1 MKKIIITV
9 PREEAEKTAH
19 VFSDTLY
26 FIERMDSL
34 ARMTIYV
41 PDRML
46 EEMISRAHETLDET
60 AEMRARPLWTG
71 IFDDIRRTMGEDDKK
86 RVIEVLSPEF
96 VISPFLEKQR
106 EEYTAKEVPQQ
117 KPLIEK
123 IVSTAEAHTKFDLD
137 KVVPAAIA
145 GLVALIGLFI
155 NNAGIIIGAMLL
167 SPLLGPIYA
176 LVIYTAIGDMKTVWK
191 CLQIVGALLLMVVG
205 ISLIM
210 TFILSF
216 FLPLPITPE
225 IGSRLN
231 ANAIYILM
239 AVMLGFATIIA
250 LLKGIPEGVAGVA
263 IAAALLPPAV
273 VTGIVIILL
282 PAKALSAL
290 TLTLQNVVGLVSGMI
305 PAAIILRIG
314 PRDLFE
320 YYRAKQLVR
329 RVVWMLGVLILL
341 LLIISLLL

>member
-9 PREEAEKTAH
+9 PKEEAEKIEH

-26 FIERMDSL
+26 FIEPMDPL
-34 ARMTIYV
+34 AKITIFA
-41 PDRML
+41 PDLML
-46 EEMISRAHETLDET
+46 EEMISRAHETMDEGAKKT
-60 AEMRARPLWTG
+60 RPLWIG
-71 IFDDIRRTMGEDDKK
+71 IIDDIKRSMGEDDKK
-86 RVIEVLSPEF
+86 RVIEVISPDF

-106 EEYTAKEVPQQ
+106 EKFTEKELPQQ

-137 KVVPAAIA
+137 RVVLAAIA

-155 NNAGIIIGAMLL
+155 NNVGIIIGAMLL

-176 LVIYTAIGDMKTVWK
+176 LVIYTAIGDIKTVWK
-191 CLQIVGALLLMVVG
+191 CLQIVGLLLLMIIG
-205 ISLIM
+205 ISLIA
-210 TFILSF
+210 TFVLSL

-225 IGSRLN
+225 IESRLG
-231 ANAIYILM
+231 ANAVYILM

-250 LLKGIPEGVAGVA
+250 LLKGIPDGIAGVA

-273 VTGIVIILL
+273 VTGIVIVLL
-282 PAKALSAL
+282 PVRAISAL
-290 TLTLQNVVGLVSGMI
+290 TLTLQNVVGLVGGMI
-305 PAAIILRIG
+305 LATITLKIG

-320 YYRAKQLVR
+320 YYKAKQLVR
-329 RVVWMLGVLILL
+329 RVVWILGVLILL
-341 LLIISLLL
+341 LFLTSLLL